1 MEGFHLLQAES
12 HGHGTTCWNSRRL
25 RTRGRSN
32 WVHPQR
38 GRDPLRPER
47 KATESRTA
55 SLVEKTLVLR
65 LNKPQKGKTSK
76 RTIPS
81 NTNKKGSTSRGTS
94 GGGDEHDDV
103 CESDVVFGDEAEDD
117 DGSFELVHETVS
129 PPHAWSAGQPSM
141 PRSQHGSS
149 QPPLHS
155 LRLCLA
161 TMVETNKG
169 QPTDIGIDLTEQA
182 LTELAEEKGISKEEI
197 RSLLDASTASTAPST
212 SSASP
217 VATLRPAK
225 RSSTPVQL
233 LPAASSSSSS
243 AMAMA
248 PTQQRMV
255 IPAGESEEEKAE
267 EPKEEATEPAEETKL
282 EEVNQEEA
290 EPLVPAEKE
299 KK

>member
-1 MEGFHLLQAES
+1 M
-12 HGHGTTCWNSRRL
+12 
-25 RTRGRSN
+25 
-32 WVHPQR
+32 
-38 GRDPLRPER
+38 
-47 KATESRTA
+47 
-55 SLVEKTLVLR
+55 
-65 LNKPQKGKTSK
+65 
-76 RTIPS
+76 
-81 NTNKKGSTSRGTS
+81 
-94 GGGDEHDDV
+94 
-103 CESDVVFGDEAEDD
+103 VFGDEAEDD

-149 QPPLHS
+149 QPSLRS

-182 LTELAEEKGISKEEI
+182 LTELAEEKGISKEEL

-299 KK
+299 KKYRRIRVKKSYPKIVTGVKREATSASSSRVVLTREQRLERLRRLQHDRQERRRS